1 MNGMAKTRSMQIA
14 SSSSSIIQES
24 SEKSQEN
31 TSKPKNNKNEL
42 GSNQQKI
49 KAKKAPKENS
59 ESSPKISTPRN
70 SVPHTFEYSQAS
82 FFMERVYPQIS
93 PCPIEEFSVFTLIEW
108 GDLQTE

>member
-1 MNGMAKTRSMQIA
+1 MQIA
-14 SSSSSIIQES
+14 SSSNSIIQES
-24 SEKSQEN
+24 PEKSKEN
-31 TSKPKNNKNEL
+31 TSKPKSISSAIKIDNKNEL

-82 FFMERVYPQIS
+82 FFMERV
-93 PCPIEEFSVFTLIEW
+93 
-108 GDLQTE
+108 